1 MKTSEKKNRIILAA
15 YFALVFLFMF
25 IFYTRIHPLII
36 YDADDWKYIC
46 YTRKAYPIWKEWNP
60 TRILPEVLMPL
71 VAQIGSFVIY
81 PINKDFISA
90 NMIMNALV
98 VGIAIAVY
106 SYFFYKL
113 IEDKYGL
120 SMAANLSVTTF
131 FLLFHFWIFR
141 SHRKSNE
148 YMFNGLDLTCFYY
161 YIIPNLL
168 NASIV
173 MYLCRNDVLKST
185 KKDVMRRPIKS
196 GVFLLIIYFALAS
209 NLYASI
215 ILASFVGCTFLID
228 LIKGIKEKCATKE
241 LLKRNTIRIAVLVY
255 WLIIHIFEINGG
267 RAEELGETKMS
278 PGMIAEQ
285 LKSLYET
292 GGELNKY
299 FAQYIRILLIAF
311 VICAIIGIKKKKES
325 YKDSLREIGFIT
337 LVGGITLIYLV
348 LVSTKHYVGS
358 IRRPD
363 VLYGFIF
370 FLFIDLM
377 IMLLRILKEVRPVQV
392 ILPLMVVIAFFNINT
407 TKRTFKETNS
417 RNLYYKKCLAID
429 NDIIDQIVTAEEEGR
444 TNIKVYVPKYRA
456 KSNWPLSNKIGDLAS
471 RALYK
476 HGVLY
481 KKVKVENTVP
491 KRKKNKQ
498 FGMK

>member
-1 MKTSEKKNRIILAA
+1 MSNAEKKNRIILAA
-15 YFALVFLFMF
+15 YLALVFLCMF

-46 YTRKAYPIWKEWNP
+46 YTRKAYPLWKGWNP

-81 PINKDFISA
+81 PISKDFIGA

-98 VGIAIAVY
+98 VGICITVY
-106 SYFFYKL
+106 IYFFYKL

-120 SMAANLSVTTF
+120 SLGANLFVTSL

-141 SHRKSNE
+141 SHKKSNE
-148 YMFNGLDLTCFYY
+148 YMFNGLDMTCFYY
-161 YIIPNLL
+161 YIIPNLM

-173 MYLCRNDVLKST
+173 MYLCRKDVLLSSKEDIM
-185 KKDVMRRPIKS
+185 KRPVKS
-196 GVFLLIIYFALAS
+196 GIFLLIIYFAIAS

-215 ILASFVGCTFLID
+215 ILASFIGCCLLLDVIR
-228 LIKGIKEKCATKE
+228 GYKEKCTPK
-241 LLKRNTIRIAVLVY
+241 LIVKRNTVRIAVLIY

-267 RAEELGETKMS
+267 RAEELSETKLS
-278 PGMIAEQ
+278 AGAFGEQ
-285 LKSLYET
+285 LCAFWET
-292 GGELNKY
+292 VGEVNDK
-299 FAQYIRILLIAF
+299 FAFSILALLIIF
-311 VICAIIGIKKKKES
+311 IFLTCRGLKKKNDA
-325 YKDSLREIGFIT
+325 YKNSLEEICFLT
-337 LVGGITLIYLV
+337 VVGMVTLIYLIP
-348 LVSTKHYVGS
+348 VSTKHYVGS
-358 IRRPD
+358 IKRPD
-363 VLYGFIF
+363 ILYGFVF
-370 FLFIDLM
+370 YLFIVLM
-377 IMLLRILKEVRPVQV
+377 IMLLRILKEIRPVQV
-392 ILPLMVVIAFFNINT
+392 VLPLMVVIAFFEINT

-444 TNIKVYVPKYRA
+444 TDIKVYVPKYKA
-456 KSNWPLSNKIGDLAS
+456 KSNWPLSKKTGDLAS
-471 RALYK
+471 KALYK

-481 KKVKVENTVP
+481 KKVKVEKTVP